1 MSLSVCISHW
11 SFPICSRG
19 KNGVCSNIPRIVNT
33 GCGNSLNSFSF
44 SVAQRILYE
53 TSPNI
58 RRKNFE
64 RHRNQRRRCSL
75 NHLGIKFC
83 GQHKSNRPHCGL
95 FTLGWSERLKSFH
108 QTPLFCTHKPLSLL
122 FIYLWHR
129 LRTGNIGCSINL
141 LCLQNTARNI
151 IYRELGWRKDEIF
164 DTSNV
169 NRQKQY
175 ILQLRMR
182 VFQFKVLLFIVANA
196 MGVNMKLQIV
206 K

>member
-44 SVAQRILYE
+44 CCAANSLRDVAQYSEEKLWAAPKSAALFFEPLGHQILRS
-53 TSPNI
+53 T
-58 RRKNFE
+58 
-64 RHRNQRRRCSL
+64 Q
-75 NHLGIKFC
+75 IK
-83 GQHKSNRPHCGL
+83 SA
-95 FTLGWSERLKSFH
+95 TLRTFHSWLKWKIEKLSSDA
-108 QTPLFCTHKPLSLL
+108 TFCTHKPLSLL

-129 LRTGNIGCSINL
+129 LRSGNIGCSINL

-151 IYRELGWRKDEIF
+151 IYRELGWSKDEIF

-182 VFQFKVLLFIVANA
+182 AFSI
-196 MGVNMKLQIV
+196 
-206 K
+206 